1 MCCVTRRRFLQLA
14 SAWVGGTAL
23 TRALPSAAAVAG
35 PPIPVPATL
44 GGTADVLKRLVTGY
58 ASFEDDAWT
67 LMHGV
72 RAMGRDFAVRGE
84 SAVDILCSRFLK
96 RKTVA
101 GKRWLYMPIELEG
114 HTNTLLK
121 TLLEAGV
128 PPSRAFRLDGTRYT
142 VGDLITSAQ
151 GLLVFDPQ
159 TFDRDDLAWTLIAL
173 SHEVP
178 PAKDAWTNAYG
189 RRIRMT
195 DLVRFGFD
203 ALDNACRKLR
213 QAKDRGVMPTERDA
227 IHNFTCGGTHLIYG
241 LASSV
246 GNGYRRDDFLKRLQS
261 HLDLLVWRLEAD
273 GRLMQQYYQA
283 QQAKIAPGLERSYDL
298 FFRDAILKFYGHSF
312 EILSYV
318 ARRRL
323 FTPTAE
329 QARAI
334 ERAGATLAEAANGL
348 KGVDLLEFRQADRH
362 LFHLVVGDACHA
374 YHGIHMAPGVNQI

>member
-1 MCCVTRRRFLQLA
+1 MALA
-14 SAWVGGTAL
+14 
-23 TRALPSAAAVAG
+23 RALPSAAAAVG
-35 PPIPVPATL
+35 PPVPVPATL

-72 RAMGRDFAVRGE
+72 RAMGRDFAVKGE

-96 RKTVA
+96 HKTVA

-121 TLLEAGV
+121 TVLEAGV
-128 PPSRAFRLDGTRYT
+128 SPSRAFRLDGTRYT
-142 VGDLITSAQ
+142 VGDLIKSAQ
-151 GLLVFDPQ
+151 GLLAFDPR

-173 SHEVP
+173 SLEVP
-178 PAKDAWTNAYG
+178 PARDAWTNAYG
-189 RRIRMT
+189 RQVRMT

-203 ALDNACRKLR
+203 ALDDACRRLR

-273 GRLMQQYYQA
+273 GRLMRQYY
-283 QQAKIAPGLERSYDL
+283 QQAKIAPGTERMYDL

-348 KGVDLLEFRQADRH
+348 KGVDLLEFRQSDRH

-374 YHGIHMAPGVNQI
+374 YHGIHMTPGVNQI